1 MKKSLYLALS
11 FALCFV
17 QCKEKKDVNPVNV
30 VKEIDVISFSVPGV
44 DEKNIVVGKDVIVVN
59 LPENYA
65 GGNFIKPD
73 IRLAKEYTT
82 KSELL
87 NGFNFE
93 DKKLSLQ
100 LESVTIGA
108 RSYAI
113 CVVPFH
119 PIQLT
124 EPVKDY
130 KITIEQDASITVP
143 IVFKSTSQTVS
154 DSGKVISEPA
164 IILTDKITGLVSSKI
179 YGIQSDVNGVKN
191 FKFTFPATVIPGQY
205 KAEIEWG
212 MKKEILSNQI
222 AVQAGKLQ
230 LRPGS
235 WNMLPEDKY
244 FEVSGYNI
252 SKTAKYELIIKN
264 DFIEDRTIPLTFKD
278 AGTLSGNLPSDIL
291 TGNYKA
297 IYLENGTIIKA
308 TDYETGVLKYMG
320 DDNFYIRNH
329 SNQPVLKI
337 VSQPSLY
344 KSFRSNQGYFLDYFE
359 STQEISRDENLLAYI
374 QRTGAFPNKND
385 LILVDVDSR
394 KEYTLNYSGDAYGI
408 FNGFVA
414 FLGYKIGSNIPD
426 GKYEIYAVIGA
437 NNEKSEKYSQI
448 ISLK

>member
-1 MKKSLYLALS
+1 MKKSLYLALF
-11 FALCFV
+11 FALCFI
-17 QCKEKKDVNPVNV
+17 QCKEKKEVNPVEII
-30 VKEIDVISFSVPGV
+30 KKIDVIEFSAPGIPA
-44 DEKNIVVGKDVIVVN
+44 ENIVTGSDFIVVN

-65 GGNFIKPD
+65 GGNFLKPD

-82 KSELL
+82 NSDLL
-87 NGFNFE
+87 NGFDFE
-93 DKKLSLQ
+93 DKTISLQ
-100 LESVTIGA
+100 LESVTLGA
-108 RSYAI
+108 RTYTI

-119 PIQLT
+119 PIKLT
-124 EPVKDY
+124 EVAKEY
-130 KITIEQDASITVP
+130 KITIEPDASITVP
-143 IVFKSTSQTVS
+143 LIFKSTSETVNE
-154 DSGKVISEPA
+154 SGKIVYSPA
-164 IILTDKITGLVSSKI
+164 IILTDKTTGLVSGKI
-179 YGIQSDVNGVKN
+179 IGEKSDVNGVKN

-212 MKKEILSNQI
+212 MKKETLSNQI

-264 DFIEDRTIPLTFKD
+264 DFIENRTIPLTFKD

-297 IYLENGTIIKA
+297 IYLENGTIIKPA
-308 TDYETGVLKYMG
+308 DYETGVLKYMG

-344 KSFRSNQGYFLDYFE
+344 KSFRSNQGYLLDYFE
-359 STQEISRDENLLAYI
+359 STQEISRNENLLAYI

-385 LILVDVDSR
+385 LVLVDVNSR

-408 FNGFVA
+408 FDGFVV
-414 FLGYKIGSNIPD
+414 FLGYKIGNNIPD

>member
-1 MKKSLYLALS
+1 MKKSLYLALF
-11 FALCFV
+11 FALCFI
-17 QCKEKKDVNPVNV
+17 QCKEKKEVNPVEII
-30 VKEIDVISFSVPGV
+30 KKIDVIEFSVPGIPA
-44 DEKNIVVGKDVIVVN
+44 ENIVTGSDFIVVN

-82 KSELL
+82 NSDLL
-87 NGFNFE
+87 NGFDFE
-93 DKKLSLQ
+93 DKTLSLQ
-100 LESVTIGA
+100 LESVTLGA
-108 RSYAI
+108 RTYTI

-119 PIQLT
+119 PIKLT
-124 EPVKDY
+124 EVAKEY
-130 KITIEQDASITVP
+130 KITIEPDASITVP
-143 IVFKSTSQTVS
+143 LIFKSTSETVS
-154 DSGKVISEPA
+154 ESGKIVYSPA
-164 IILTDKITGLVSSKI
+164 IILTDKTTGLVSGKI
-179 YGIQSDVNGVKN
+179 IGEKSDVNGVKN

-235 WNMLPEDKY
+235 WNMLSEDKY

-264 DFIEDRTIPLTFKD
+264 DFIEDRTIQLNFKD
-278 AGTLSGNLPSDIL
+278 TGTLSGNLPSDIL

-297 IYLENGTIIKA
+297 IYLENGTIIKP

-320 DDNFYIRNH
+320 DDNFYIR
-329 SNQPVLKI
+329 SYAQQPILRIITQLSKRRI
-337 VSQPSLY
+337 LPNNWDYYESAQEVSRNVP
-344 KSFRSNQGYFLDYFE
+344 
-359 STQEISRDENLLAYI
+359 LLAY
-374 QRTGAFPNKND
+374 RERAGVFPDKND
-385 LILVDVDSR
+385 LILVNTDTK
-394 KEYTLNYSGDAYGI
+394 KEYTLNYSGDFYRI
-408 FNGFVA
+408 FDGFVV
-414 FLGYKIGSNIPD
+414 FLAYKITNDIPD
-426 GKYEIYAVIGA
+426 GRYETYVLVGP